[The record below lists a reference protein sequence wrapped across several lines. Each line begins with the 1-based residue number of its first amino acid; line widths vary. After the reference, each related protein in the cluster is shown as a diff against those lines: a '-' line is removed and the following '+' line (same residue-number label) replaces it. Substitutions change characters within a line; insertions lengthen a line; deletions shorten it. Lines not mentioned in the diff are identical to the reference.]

1 MRIANVAGR
10 ACLVTPTGGVDL
22 FAASD
27 GRFPATVDA
36 AIGSLPEIAAWFSSS
51 QPQLDPSL
59 STEALLGDLGRLD
72 APITRPPQVFA
83 IGLNYADHAEET
95 GLELPSQPM
104 VFTKFAS
111 SLAGPG
117 APIPVLAD
125 TVDWEVELVA
135 VIGTGGRN
143 IAAADAWSHIAGLCV
158 GQDVSERRLQM
169 ASAPAQ
175 FSLAKSLRNYSPI
188 GPWITTV
195 DELDDPADLAISCRR
210 GDEVLQSS
218 RTTSLIFDV
227 PSLVEYL
234 SSHVELLTGDLIFTG
249 TPDGVGVG
257 RRPRVFIQP
266 GWEIRSEIEGL
277 GHLHNVFVEPGE

>member
-1 MRIANVAGR
+1 MKLANVAGR
-10 ACLVTPTGGVDL
+10 ACLVTPAGGVDL
-22 FAASD
+22 FATSD
-27 GRFPATVDA
+27 GRFPASVDD
-36 AIGSLPEIAAWFSSS
+36 AIGSVQQIAEWFAAAKLE
-51 QPQLDPSL
+51 LDPTL
-59 STEALLGDLGRLD
+59 STEALLADMSRLGP
-72 APITRPPQVFA
+72 PISRPPQVFA

-117 APIPVLAD
+117 AEVPVLAD
-125 TVDWEVELVA
+125 TIDWEVELVA
-135 VIGTGGRN
+135 VVGAGGRD
-143 IAAADAWSHIAGLCV
+143 IAADNAWSHIAGFCI
-158 GQDVSERRLQM
+158 GQDISERRLQM

-188 GPWITTV
+188 GPWITTL
-195 DELDDPADLAISCRR
+195 DELDNPADLAISCRH

-227 PSLVEYL
+227 PNLVEYL
-234 SSHVELLTGDLIFTG
+234 SAHVELLTGDLIFTG

-266 GWEIRSEIEGL
+266 GWEIRSEVEGL
-277 GHLHNVFVEPGE
+277 GHLHNRFV

>member
-1 MRIANVAGR
+1 MRLANVAGR

-27 GRFPATVDA
+27 GQFPATVDEA
-36 AIGSLPEIAAWFSSS
+36 VAQIPQIDAWFDASKHD
-51 QPQLDPSL
+51 LDPTM
-59 STEALLGDLGRLD
+59 STDVLLNELDRLGP
-72 APITRPPQVFA
+72 PISRPPQVFA

-117 APIPVLAD
+117 AQVPVLAD
-125 TVDWEVELVA
+125 TIDWEVELVA
-135 VIGTGGRN
+135 VVGAGGRD
-143 IAAADAWSHIAGLCV
+143 IAPADAWSHIAGFCV
-158 GQDVSERRLQM
+158 GQDISERRLQM

-188 GPWITTV
+188 GPWITTL
-195 DELDDPADLAISCRR
+195 DELENPADLAISCRR
-210 GDEVLQSS
+210 GDEVLQAS

-234 SSHVELLTGDLIFTG
+234 SGHVELLTGDLIFTG

-257 RRPRVFIQP
+257 RRPRIFIQP

-277 GHLHNVFVEPGE
+277 GHLHNRFV

>member
-10 ACLVTPTGGVDL
+10 ACLVTPSGGVDL
-22 FAASD
+22 FEASG
-27 GRFPATVDA
+27 GRFPESVDA
-36 AIGSLPEIAAWFSSS
+36 AIGSFAQIAAWAESGDFT
-51 QPQLDPSL
+51 LDPDL
-59 STEALLGDLGRLD
+59 STTALLQDLSRLGP
-72 APITRPPQVFA
+72 PISRPPQIFA
-83 IGLNYADHAEET
+83 IGLNYADHADET

-117 APIPVLAD
+117 AEVPVLAD
-125 TVDWEVELVA
+125 TIDWEVELVA
-135 VIGTGGRN
+135 VIGTGGRD
-143 IAAADAWSHIAGLCV
+143 IAADNAWDHIAGLCI
-158 GQDVSERRLQM
+158 GQDISERRLQM

-195 DELDDPADLAISCRR
+195 DELDDPTDLAISCRR
-210 GDEVLQSS
+210 DDETLQSS

-227 PSLVEYL
+227 ATLVDYL
-234 SSHVELLTGDLIFTG
+234 SHHVELLPGDLIFTG

-266 GWEIRSEIEGL
+266 GWQIRSEIEGL
-277 GHLHNVFVEPGE
+277 GHMDNTFV

>member
-10 ACLVTPTGGVDL
+10 ACIVTPTGGVDL

-27 GRFPATVDA
+27 GRFPDNVDA
-36 AIGSLPEIAAWFSSS
+36 AIGQLDEIAAWFAAAD
-51 QPQLDPSL
+51 PALDPGL
-59 STEALLGDLGRLD
+59 STEALLDDLSRLG
-72 APITRPPQVFA
+72 PPVTRPPQIFA

-117 APIPVLAD
+117 AEVPVLAD
-125 TVDWEVELVA
+125 TIDWEVELVA
-135 VIGTGGRN
+135 VIGAGGRD
-143 IAAADAWSHIAGLCV
+143 IAAADAWSHIAGYCI

-188 GPWITTV
+188 GPWITTL
-195 DELDDPADLAISCRR
+195 DELDNPGDLAISCRR
-210 GDEVLQSS
+210 DDEVLQSS

-234 SSHVELLTGDLIFTG
+234 SAHVELLTGDLIFTG

-277 GHLHNVFVEPGE
+277 GYLHNSFVA

>member
-1 MRIANVAGR
+1 MRLANVAGR

-27 GRFPATVDA
+27 GRFPDNVDA
-36 AIGSLPEIAAWFSSS
+36 AIGQLAEIAAWFEAADVA
-51 QPQLDPSL
+51 LDPGL
-59 STEALLGDLGRLD
+59 STNALLDDLSRLG
-72 APITRPPQVFA
+72 PPVTRPPQIFA

-117 APIPVLAD
+117 AEVPVLAD
-125 TVDWEVELVA
+125 TIDWEVELVA
-135 VIGTGGRN
+135 VIGTGGRD
-143 IAAADAWSHIAGLCV
+143 IAAADAWSHIAGFCI

-188 GPWITTV
+188 GPWITTL
-195 DELDDPADLAISCRR
+195 DELDHPADLAISCRR
-210 GDEVLQSS
+210 DDEVLQSS

-234 SSHVELLTGDLIFTG
+234 SAHVELLTGDLIFTG

-277 GHLHNVFVEPGE
+277 GHLHNSFVA

>member
-1 MRIANVAGR
+1 MKLANVAGR
-10 ACLVTPTGGVDL
+10 ACIVTPTGGVDL
-22 FAASD
+22 FVASD
-27 GRFPATVDA
+27 GRFAATVDA
-36 AIGSLPEIAAWFSSS
+36 AIGSVHEIGEWFAAT
-51 QPQLDPSL
+51 QPDLDPTL
-59 STEALLGDLGRLD
+59 STEALLADLSRLGP
-72 APITRPPQVFA
+72 PINRPPQIFA

-117 APIPVLAD
+117 AEVPVLAD
-125 TVDWEVELVA
+125 TIDWEVELVA
-135 VIGTGGRN
+135 VVGTGGRD
-143 IAAADAWSHIAGLCV
+143 IAAADAWSHIAGFCI
-158 GQDVSERRLQM
+158 GQDISERRLQM

-188 GPWITTV
+188 GPWVTTL
-195 DELDDPADLAISCRR
+195 DELEDPADLAISCRH

-234 SSHVELLTGDLIFTG
+234 SAHVELLTGDLIFTG

-266 GWEIRSEIEGL
+266 GWEIRSEIQGL
-277 GHLHNVFVEPGE
+277 GHLHNRFV